1 MISTI
6 NVAEMKHCLVVDS
19 RIIYGTSQLN
29 YFVVDSNQQ
38 TKMIGS
44 KSQPDNHSSP
54 GIARFN
60 NTLLVSRPSSTLW
73 QVDFHTQ
80 EVKLTQQYI
89 SKKLG
94 SLNFGR
100 LYVIDD
106 CMLSVSE
113 SHIVLINLLTNK
125 VVRHFDN

>member
-1 MISTI
+1 
-6 NVAEMKHCLVVDS
+6 
-19 RIIYGTSQLN
+19 
-29 YFVVDSNQQ
+29 
-38 TKMIGS
+38 MIGS
-44 KSQPDNHSSP
+44 KSQPDKHSSA
-54 GIARFN
+54 GIALFN

-73 QVDFHTQ
+73 QVDNHTQ

-113 SHIVLINLLTNK
+113 SHIVLINLQTNK